1 MKKIKILGDAINKKF
16 QSSDIIISNINNAA
30 KKLELYSEDAYKI
43 VYDCIG
49 NTHGH
54 NPDAMIIVYE
64 LIFPHFIFKNVSP
77 LPILGVSRDNLNF
90 ILESGYPSHLCD
102 YVHLG
107 VDSKI
112 WSFKEKKKQ
121 DKFILLGIGE
131 SNSRGG
137 LEIIVQ
143 NFCEEFHNNNSIKLY
158 LRDRTASE
166 KFKSWV
172 HEKAVEYK
180 VEIIH
185 DDRHLENFDEEKEI
199 YYKAD
204 AAICLN
210 KTSTWNLRT
219 IECMSTGTPLIV
231 IPYAGPR
238 DYTIDNFSA
247 LHVDFDLLPFT
258 EQEIINAESIGL
270 RNHLFHPSIHP
281 KIPYWTIPK
290 NSSIKLKMREIV
302 ENESLRFFISN
313 YGSITAQ
320 KFTWEKCAINI
331 YHTINSIYNN

>member
-1 MKKIKILGDAINKKF
+1 MKNINILGDTNNSKF
-16 QSSDIIISNINNAA
+16 RSSDIIISNINSAA
-30 KKLELYSEDAYKI
+30 KKLGIFSEDGYKI

-64 LIFPHFIFKNVSP
+64 LIFPHFIFKNIHP
-77 LPILGVSRDNLNF
+77 KPILGVSRDNLNF
-90 ILESGYPSHLCD
+90 ILESGYPPHLCD

-107 VDSKI
+107 VDSSI
-112 WSFKEKKKQ
+112 WSFREKKTQ
-121 DKFILLGIGE
+121 DKFTLLGIGE

-137 LEIIVQ
+137 LEFIVQ
-143 NFCEEFHNNNSIKLY
+143 NFCEQFKNSKSVRLY
-158 LRDRTASE
+158 LRDREAGDI
-166 KFKSWV
+166 FKSWV
-172 HEKAVEYK
+172 KEKSIEFN

-185 DDRHLENFDEEKEI
+185 DDRHLENFEEEKEI

-238 DYTIDNFSA
+238 DYTINNFSA
-247 LHVDFDLLPFT
+247 LHVDFDLCPFT
-258 EQEIINAESIGL
+258 EQDIFDAQKLGL

-281 KIPYWTIPK
+281 KTPYWSIPK
-290 NSSIKLKMREIV
+290 NESIKLTMQEMV
-302 ENESLRFFISN
+302 ENSNLRNFISH
-313 YGSITAQ
+313 YGSITSQ
-320 KFTWEKCAINI
+320 KFSWEKCAINI
-331 YHTINSIYNN
+331 YHIINSILNK